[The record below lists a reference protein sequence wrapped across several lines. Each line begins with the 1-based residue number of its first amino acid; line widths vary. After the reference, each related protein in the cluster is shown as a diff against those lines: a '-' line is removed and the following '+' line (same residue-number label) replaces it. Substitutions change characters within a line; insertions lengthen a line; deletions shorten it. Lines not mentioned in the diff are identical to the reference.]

1 MKLRELREKNKLTQI
16 ELSNKLKISNVTYG
30 RYELNQREPDIATLI
45 KLADYYG
52 VSLDYLCDHKTN
64 NLADFGEL
72 TREQILAIKILLSL
86 PQASFY
92 EYLGR
97 LKTTAELLKIEY

>member
-1 MKLRELREKNKLTQI
+1 MKLKELRKQNGKTQI
-16 ELSNKLKISNVTYG
+16 EMAKFLNIAQTTYAGYETLTSEPTIETLK
-30 RYELNQREPDIATLI
+30 